1 MMEDNI
7 SSQLLMGVARPW
19 HMSKNTN
26 QKSKKREKE
35 SKLEIKFG
43 FDTILNYHLS
53 QNIKLIGRSKFN

>member
-35 SKLEIKFG
+35 EFVTTSTINPLQGTPKLTVK
-43 FDTILNYHLS
+43 
-53 QNIKLIGRSKFN
+53 